1 MTLAPL
7 IGGLQLRPTH
17 QRIALAKGVNLVPWL
32 PKSTRYKF
40 ARMMKEME
48 QSLGATYR
56 NICQPLI
63 MTETPETLP
72 NLEIPTI
79 IPDMGVE
86 HSKTD
91 IETSNI

>member
-1 MTLAPL
+1 
-7 IGGLQLRPTH
+7 
-17 QRIALAKGVNLVPWL
+17 
-32 PKSTRYKF
+32 
-40 ARMMKEME
+40 MKEME
-48 QSLGATYR
+48 QYLGATYR